1 VRHVS
6 VAIDIAAPVDRVWR
20 ALTVPAEV
28 SQWDGVLPVDVPDR
42 YPLVGQ
48 HARWLVRVGPLRL
61 TLHDRIRVVE
71 PGTRLA
77 STIDIG
83 LVHIEEQYTL
93 ETTVGGT
100 HVASDNEVSARLPG
114 LHRWAGLQ
122 TRWNL
127 EASVRRLKRFCE
139 RA

>member
-1 VRHVS
+1 MPHVS

-28 SQWDGVLPVDVPDR
+28 SQWDGVLPVDIPNR
-42 YPLVGQ
+42 YPVVGQ
-48 HARWLVRVGPLRL
+48 HARWLIRVGPLRL

-71 PGTRLA
+71 PGARLG
-77 STIDIG
+77 STLDIG

-93 ETTVGGT
+93 LANGVGT
-100 HVASDNEVSARLPG
+100 HVASENEVSARLPG

-127 EASVRRLKRFCE
+127 EASVRRLKYC
-139 RA
+139 AP